1 MLPQHGPAPPFWADC
16 MQHRHERSMQA
27 CAATQ
32 LRSSPVDT
40 GRLWRR
46 SIDTF
51 FIALANLRFLRA
63 LQPAFLVSGGPG
75 YIPSFVGFHSRRPE
89 ASLVSPTPKHN
100 MSTRDSDNYT
110 TRIPLFSNARTISW
124 IDGEGGCCFLHGKSQ
139 SGQSPAS
146 TLHIPRRR
154 ASCVF
159 SLILLPACKAEAA
172 QAVRTP
178 GNATSALPRAWQAPH
193 EHR

>member
-40 GRLWRR
+40 GCLWRR

-51 FIALANLRFLRA
+51 ASSSSL
-63 LQPAFLVSGGPG
+63 LVSSGLLNPPSWSREARQGD
-75 YIPSFVGFHSRRPE
+75 IPSFVGFHSRRPE

-100 MSTRDSDNYT
+100 TSTRDSDNYT

-124 IDGEGGCCFLHGKSQ
+124 IDGGRVAFFMGRVGVGRVQLPPS
-139 SGQSPAS
+139 
-146 TLHIPRRR
+146 I
-154 ASCVF
+154 
-159 SLILLPACKAEAA
+159 SLDDGRHAC
-172 QAVRTP
+172 
-178 GNATSALPRAWQAPH
+178 SL
-193 EHR
+193 